1 MAQRLTSVAGLWRAL
16 TRPALRVSVRFD
28 HPPPGSHLIWN
39 IENASDHA
47 IVLTK
52 LIVRGDMSAIDTVQL
67 KLPHVLAPQDRMV
80 LPTDVDWGFLAA
92 KGLAAVDV
100 DGREYDA
107 PRRELV
113 AVRDQMRDSI
123 ARPAT
128 TLSARDFLFG
138 AADLTVGMA
147 ILGLGIFMLMWV
159 IATG

>member
-1 MAQRLTSVAGLWRAL
+1 MPQTLTSLTGLWRAL
-16 TRPALRVSVRFD
+16 TRPALRLSIRID
-28 HPPPGSHLIWN
+28 HAPPGSHLIWD
-39 IENASDHA
+39 IENGSERA

-52 LIVRGDMSAIDTVQL
+52 LIIRGEKTETVPL
-67 KLPHVLAPQDRMV
+67 ALPHVLAPRDRMV

-100 DGREYDA
+100 DGCEYDA
-107 PRRELV
+107 PRREL
-113 AVRDQMRDSI
+113 AAARSQMRESI

-147 ILGLGIFMLMWV
+147 ILGLGIFMLMWA